1 MNACWARA
9 SSQANDWRSRL
20 AMAWVMVL
28 LVTSSPL
35 AEANPEYEVVPSPF
49 PILDSDFLVSNRN
62 ELFWLD
68 EDRVLFVGSHKKKP
82 LTLDKPRIGGFGL
95 YIWDTRDN
103 SVSMYREKVYGHL
116 CYEDGWIHYTVNRAR
131 PYRYAAGPL
140 GKERETTL
148 VTRDDARQF
157 HQTHFF
163 SKTTCR
169 YHERST
175 YGISRKDGKHVVPLG
190 DSGNHL
196 TVEIA
201 FRGEVGEAR
210 FFRSDSRTS
219 QRMPFDFHD
228 FVVSRIKFYEFMKS
242 HFINPRFADRA
253 RRNEWAKTDCAPAW
267 WLNANGDTKKFC
279 IPSGPWYAPASILL
293 SPLRVGIAIVSH
305 RVFDKRPSAGGLYFV
320 NSSNHLKLIDG
331 WVHSPATSPS
341 GCRLAFTH
349 APDHNAQAYGRGH
362 GKTTLKMIDF
372 CAHEP

>member
-9 SSQANDWRSRL
+9 SSQVNDWRSRL
-20 AMAWVMVL
+20 AVAWVLL
-28 LVTSSPL
+28 LVTSCPL
-35 AEANPEYEVVPSPF
+35 AKANPEYEVVPSPF
-49 PILDSDFLVSNRN
+49 PILDSDFLVSSRN

-82 LTLDKPRIGGFGL
+82 LTLDEPRIGGFGL

-169 YHERST
+169 YHERSS

-201 FRGEVGEAR
+201 FRGEVGETR
-210 FFRSDSRTS
+210 FFQPGDNVGRRL
-219 QRMPFDFHD
+219 PFDFAD
-228 FVVSRIKFYEFMKS
+228 FVVTRVKYYGFNNRYLIKPWFGRRGLHKEWSR
-242 HFINPRFADRA
+242 N
-253 RRNEWAKTDCAPAW
+253 DCAPAW
-267 WLNANGDTKKFC
+267 WMDTNGDTDSFC
-279 IPSGPWYAPASILL
+279 IPNGPWFAPASILIA
-293 SPLRVGIAIVSH
+293 PLLKGIAIVSH
-305 RVFDKRPSAGGLYFV
+305 RVFDTRSSVGGLYFADQDG
-320 NSSNHLKLIDG
+320 HIKLFDG
-331 WVHSPATSPS
+331 WVHSPTTSPS
-341 GCRLAFTH
+341 GCRLTFTH
-349 APDHNAQAYGRGH
+349 APDLNAQSYAQGQ
-362 GKTTLKMIDF
+362 GKTALKMIDF
-372 CAHEP
+372 CVRKH

>member
-9 SSQANDWRSRL
+9 SSQVNDWRSRL
-20 AMAWVMVL
+20 AVAWVLL
-28 LVTSSPL
+28 LVTSCPL

-49 PILDSDFLVSNRN
+49 PILDSDFLVSSRN

-82 LTLDKPRIGGFGL
+82 LTLDEPRIGGFGL

-201 FRGEVGEAR
+201 FRGEVGETR
-210 FFRSDSRTS
+210 FFRSGDKEGR
-219 QRMPFDFHD
+219 RLPFDFSE
-228 FVVSRIKFYEFMKS
+228 FVVKKIKFYEYKKRYLLKP
-242 HFINPRFADRA
+242 HH
-253 RRNEWAKTDCAPAW
+253 RNWVRKQNSNNENCTSAW
-267 WLNANGDTKKFC
+267 WLDSDGSSELIC
-279 IPSGPWYAPASILL
+279 IPSGPWNTPSSILFT
-293 SPLRVGIAIVSH
+293 PLRNGIALISH
-305 RVFDKRPSAGGLYFV
+305 RVFDNRPSAGGLYFT
-320 NSSNHLKLIDG
+320 NDDGHMKLFDG
-331 WVHSPATSPS
+331 WVHAPATSPS
-341 GCRLAFTH
+341 GCRLALTH
-349 APDHNAQAYGRGH
+349 APDLEASAYGRGL
-362 GKTTLKMIDF
+362 GKTKLKMIDF
-372 CAHEP
+372 CARDP